1 MDRLSELETFL
12 AVVET
17 GGFTAAGRRTG
28 VSQPAVSK
36 AIGALENRLGV
47 ALFNRSTRN
56 VTLTDQGQ
64 RYFDRM
70 KPLIAEIE
78 DANRDVIGSA
88 VDLSG
93 LIRIAVPTTFG
104 RLHVLPI
111 IPDLLSTFPN
121 LQADLIL
128 SDLKRDMVEDRVDL
142 VIRVGAVDEPDA
154 IVRRLAKTPLVC
166 VGSRQYFEKH
176 GIPAT
181 PAELVDHNCLV
192 YGGFREA
199 ANWPFVGPEG
209 HFSVA
214 VRGNLTSNSIE
225 TIRAGVLAGVGIGMF
240 TKASL
245 VEELSHPDTVAI
257 LDDYVQGTRDI
268 SFVWPNRRLVSAR
281 VRGVTDF
288 LAASLQ
294 ARIADVIAP

>member
-1 MDRLSELETFL
+1 MDRLSELEAFL

-17 GGFTAAGRRTG
+17 GGFTAAARRTG
-28 VSQPAVSK
+28 TSQPAVSK

-70 KPLIAEIE
+70 KPLLEEID
-78 DANRDVIGSA
+78 DANREVIGSA
-88 VDLSG
+88 VDMSG
-93 LIRIAVPTTFG
+93 SIRIAVPTTLG
-104 RLHVLPI
+104 RLHILPI
-111 IPDLLSTFPN
+111 IPDLLSRFPK
-121 LQADLIL
+121 LEVDLVL
-128 SDLKRDMVEDRVDL
+128 SDLMRDMVEDRVDL
-142 VIRVGAVDEPDA
+142 VIRVGLVEEPDA
-154 IVRRLAKTPLVC
+154 VVRRVAKTPLVC

-176 GIPAT
+176 GIPT
-181 PAELVDHNCLV
+181 KPAELADHNCLV
-192 YGGFREA
+192 YRGFKES

-245 VEELSHPDTVAI
+245 VEELSHPDVVTI
-257 LDDYVQGTRDI
+257 LGEYVQGTRDI
-268 SFVWPNRRLVSAR
+268 SFVWPKRRLVSAR
-281 VRGVTDF
+281 VRHVTDF
-288 LAASLQ
+288 LAASLEG
-294 ARIADVIAP
+294 RI

>member
-1 MDRLSELETFL
+1 MDRLSELEAFL

-28 VSQPAVSK
+28 ASQPVVSK

-70 KPLIAEIE
+70 KPLLEEIE
-78 DANRDVIGSA
+78 DANREVIGSA
-88 VDLSG
+88 ADMSG

-104 RLHVLPI
+104 RLHILSI
-111 IPDLLSTFPN
+111 IPDLLSKYPN
-121 LQADLIL
+121 LKIDLVL
-128 SDLKRDMVEDRVDL
+128 SDRMRDMVEDRIDL
-142 VIRVGAVDEPDA
+142 AIRVGAVEEPDA
-154 IVRRLAKTPLVC
+154 VVRRLARTPLVC

-176 GIPAT
+176 GTPAT

-192 YGGFREA
+192 YGGFKES

-209 HFSVA
+209 RFSVA
-214 VRGNLTSNSIE
+214 VRGNLSSNSVE
-225 TIRAGVLAGVGIGMF
+225 TIRSAVLAGVGIGLF
-240 TKASL
+240 TKVSL
-245 VEELSHPDTVAI
+245 VEELRHPDVVTI
-257 LDDYVQGTRDI
+257 LEDYVRDTRDI
-268 SFVWPNRRLVSAR
+268 SFIWPKRRLVSAR
-281 VRGVTDF
+281 VRHVTDF
-288 LAASLQ
+288 LAAVL
-294 ARIADVIAP
+294 RDRV

>member
-1 MDRLSELETFL
+1 MDRLSELEAFL

-17 GGFTAAGRRTG
+17 GGFTAAARRIGT
-28 VSQPAVSK
+28 SQPAVSK

-70 KPLIAEIE
+70 KPLLEEID
-78 DANRDVIGSA
+78 DANREVIGSA
-88 VDLSG
+88 VDMSG
-93 LIRIAVPTTFG
+93 SIRIAVPTTLG
-104 RLHVLPI
+104 RLHILPI
-111 IPDLLSTFPN
+111 IPDLLSRFPK
-121 LQADLIL
+121 LEVDLVL
-128 SDLKRDMVEDRVDL
+128 SDLMRDMVEDRVDL
-142 VIRVGAVDEPDA
+142 VIRVGFVEEPDA
-154 IVRRLAKTPLVC
+154 VVRRVAKTPLVC

-176 GIPAT
+176 GIPT
-181 PAELVDHNCLV
+181 KPAELADHNCLV
-192 YGGFREA
+192 YRGFKES

-245 VEELSHPDTVAI
+245 VEELSHPDVVTI
-257 LDDYVQGTRDI
+257 LGEYVQGTRDI
-268 SFVWPNRRLVSAR
+268 SFVWPKRRLVSAR
-281 VRGVTDF
+281 VRHVTDF
-288 LAASLQ
+288 LAASLEG
-294 ARIADVIAP
+294 RI

>member
-1 MDRLSELETFL
+1 MDRLSELEAFL

-17 GGFTAAGRRTG
+17 GGFTAAARRIGT
-28 VSQPAVSK
+28 SQPAVSK
-36 AIGALENRLGV
+36 AISALENRLGV

-70 KPLIAEIE
+70 KPLLEEID
-78 DANRDVIGSA
+78 DANREVIGSA
-88 VDLSG
+88 VDMSG
-93 LIRIAVPTTFG
+93 SIRIAVPTTLG
-104 RLHVLPI
+104 RLHILPI
-111 IPDLLSTFPN
+111 IPDLLSRFPK
-121 LQADLIL
+121 LEVDLVL
-128 SDLKRDMVEDRVDL
+128 SDLMRDMVEDRVDL
-142 VIRVGAVDEPDA
+142 VIRVGLVEEPDA
-154 IVRRLAKTPLVC
+154 VVRRVAKTPLVC

-176 GIPAT
+176 GIPT
-181 PAELVDHNCLV
+181 KPAELADHNCLV
-192 YGGFREA
+192 YGGFKES

-245 VEELSHPDTVAI
+245 VEELSHPDVVTI
-257 LDDYVQGTRDI
+257 LGEYVQGTRDI
-268 SFVWPNRRLVSAR
+268 SFVWPKRRLVSAR
-281 VRGVTDF
+281 VRHVTDF
-288 LAASLQ
+288 LAASLEG
-294 ARIADVIAP
+294 RI

>member
-1 MDRLSELETFL
+1 MDRLSELEAFL

-17 GGFTAAGRRTG
+17 GGFTAAARRIGT
-28 VSQPAVSK
+28 SQPAVSK

-70 KPLIAEIE
+70 KPLLEEID
-78 DANRDVIGSA
+78 DANREVIGSA
-88 VDLSG
+88 VDMSG
-93 LIRIAVPTTFG
+93 SIRIAVPTTLG
-104 RLHVLPI
+104 RLHILPI
-111 IPDLLSTFPN
+111 IPDLLSRFPK
-121 LQADLIL
+121 LEVDLVL
-128 SDLKRDMVEDRVDL
+128 SDLMRDMVEDRVDL
-142 VIRVGAVDEPDA
+142 VIRVGLVEEPDA
-154 IVRRLAKTPLVC
+154 VVRRVAKTPLVC

-176 GIPAT
+176 GIPT
-181 PAELVDHNCLV
+181 KPAELADHNCLV
-192 YGGFREA
+192 YRGFKES

-245 VEELSHPDTVAI
+245 VEELSHPDVVTI
-257 LDDYVQGTRDI
+257 LGEYVQGTRDI
-268 SFVWPNRRLVSAR
+268 SFVWPKRRLVSAR
-281 VRGVTDF
+281 VRHVTDF
-288 LAASLQ
+288 LAASLEG
-294 ARIADVIAP
+294 RI

>member
-1 MDRLSELETFL
+1 MDRFSELEAFL

-17 GGFTAAGRRTG
+17 GGFTAAARRTG
-28 VSQPAVSK
+28 TSQPAVSK

-70 KPLIAEIE
+70 KPLLEEIE
-78 DANRDVIGSA
+78 DANREVIGSA
-88 VDLSG
+88 VDMSG
-93 LIRIAVPTTFG
+93 SIRIAAPTTLG
-104 RLHVLPI
+104 RLHILPI
-111 IPDLLSTFPN
+111 IPDLLSRFPK
-121 LQADLIL
+121 LEVDLVL
-128 SDLKRDMVEDRVDL
+128 SDLMRDMVEDRVDL
-142 VIRVGAVDEPDA
+142 VIRVGFVEEPDA
-154 IVRRLAKTPLVC
+154 VVRRVAKTPLVC

-176 GIPAT
+176 GIPT
-181 PAELVDHNCLV
+181 KPAELADHNCLV
-192 YGGFREA
+192 YGGFKES

-225 TIRAGVLAGVGIGMF
+225 TIRAGVLAGVGVGMF

-245 VEELSHPDTVAI
+245 VEELSHPDVVTI
-257 LDDYVQGTRDI
+257 LGEYVQGTRDI
-268 SFVWPNRRLVSAR
+268 SFVWPKRRLVSAR
-281 VRGVTDF
+281 VRRVTDF
-288 LAASLQ
+288 LATSLEG
-294 ARIADVIAP
+294 RI

>member
-1 MDRLSELETFL
+1 MDRLSELEAFL

-17 GGFTAAGRRTG
+17 GGFTAAARRIGT
-28 VSQPAVSK
+28 SQPAVSK
-36 AIGALENRLGV
+36 AISALENRLGV

-70 KPLIAEIE
+70 KPLLEEID
-78 DANRDVIGSA
+78 DANREVIGSA
-88 VDLSG
+88 VDMSG
-93 LIRIAVPTTFG
+93 PIRIAVPTTLG
-104 RLHVLPI
+104 RLHILPI
-111 IPDLLSTFPN
+111 IPDLLSRFPK
-121 LQADLIL
+121 LEVDLVL
-128 SDLKRDMVEDRVDL
+128 SDLMRDMVEDRVDL
-142 VIRVGAVDEPDA
+142 VIRVGLVEEPDA
-154 IVRRLAKTPLVC
+154 VVRRVAKTPLVC

-176 GIPAT
+176 GIPT
-181 PAELVDHNCLV
+181 KPAELADHNCLV
-192 YGGFREA
+192 YGGFKES

-245 VEELSHPDTVAI
+245 VEELSHPDVVTI
-257 LDDYVQGTRDI
+257 LGEYVQGTRDI
-268 SFVWPNRRLVSAR
+268 SFVWPKRRLVSAR
-281 VRGVTDF
+281 VRHVTDF
-288 LAASLQ
+288 LAASLEG
-294 ARIADVIAP
+294 RI

>member
-1 MDRLSELETFL
+1 MDRFSELEVFL

-28 VSQPAVSK
+28 ASQPMVSK

-70 KPLIAEIE
+70 KPLLEEIE
-78 DANRDVIGSA
+78 DANREVIGSA
-88 VDLSG
+88 LDLSG

-104 RLHVLPI
+104 RLHILPI
-111 IPDLLSTFPN
+111 IPDLLSTFPK
-121 LQADLIL
+121 LDVDLVL

-142 VIRVGAVDEPDA
+142 VIRVGAVEEPDA

-166 VGSRQYFEKH
+166 VGSRQYFDKH
-176 GIPAT
+176 GIPAE
-181 PAELVDHNCLV
+181 PAELSEHNCLV
-192 YGGFREA
+192 YGGFKEA
-199 ANWPFVGPEG
+199 ANWPFVGPDG
-209 HFSVA
+209 QFSVA
-214 VRGNLTSNSIE
+214 VRGSLTSNSIE
-225 TIRAGVLAGVGIGMF
+225 TIRSGVLAGVGIGMF

-245 VEELSHPDTVAI
+245 VEELSHPDTVTI
-257 LDDYVQGTRDI
+257 LEGYVRGTRDI

-294 ARIADVIAP
+294 GRISSITTP